1 LSLYYIS
8 FLLSIKKK
16 CRITMSQIEN
26 LSFHLKVNLYID
38 VEMRRDTC
46 TLVRYASC
54 SQRPDGNF
62 SRNAQCVP
70 ILDIFIFMTITGSKP
85 LLVGLLVMGMS

>member
-1 LSLYYIS
+1 
-8 FLLSIKKK
+8 
-16 CRITMSQIEN
+16 
-26 LSFHLKVNLYID
+26 
-38 VEMRRDTC
+38 MRRDTC

-54 SQRPDGNF
+54 SQRPDGIF
-62 SRNAQCVP
+62 FRNAQCVP